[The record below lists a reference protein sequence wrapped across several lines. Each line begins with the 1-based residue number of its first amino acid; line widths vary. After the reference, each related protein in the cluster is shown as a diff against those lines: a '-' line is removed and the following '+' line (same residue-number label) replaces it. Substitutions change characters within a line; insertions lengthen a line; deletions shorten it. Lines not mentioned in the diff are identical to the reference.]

1 MTNIKD
7 IILSTTFVKIKN
19 CKISGI
25 RRNIF
30 LNTKHILYIIQ
41 ETDDY
46 ISINVIDGTV
56 VCCDQMTN
64 VKPVSN
70 LSL

>member
-19 CKISGI
+19 CKIDGI
-25 RRNIF
+25 RRNIY

-41 ETDDY
+41 ETEDY
-46 ISINVIDGTV
+46 ISIDLINGTV
-56 VCCDQMTN
+56 VCCDTVTN